1 MEATKCFIRTDKET
15 PADAEII
22 SHQLL
27 LRSGFIKKLS
37 SGIYSY
43 MPLGIRVL
51 RKIENII
58 RQELDSAGASE
69 ILMPAIQPASLWQET
84 DRWDNMGL
92 ELLKISDR
100 HKRNFCFGPTHEEV
114 ITDIIRKEVSSYKQ
128 LPVTL
133 YQIQSKFR
141 DEIRPRFGVMRAREF
156 IMKDAY
162 SFHTNDESLEDS
174 YQIMYEAYCKIF
186 HNIGLKFR
194 AVLADSGNIGGKIS
208 HEFHVLADSG
218 EDTIAYCD
226 NSDYAANVE
235 LATTMTPLASQVTD
249 GPKITKIHTP
259 GKTSIEAISKLLN
272 IPAEKTIKTIIVE
285 GSEHPI
291 VACMIRGDHSISE
304 TKLAKNPIVKT
315 PIKLASEQQIQQ
327 YLKMEPGFLGP
338 VNLNIPIITD
348 HFAAAL
354 DDFICGANEAD
365 YHFQHAHW
373 NRDCEPGNICDIR
386 EVTTGDQSPDN
397 KGKLLLTKGI
407 EVGHIFQLGTKYS
420 KSMNATALD
429 ENGESFPLIM
439 GCYGIGVSRL
449 LAAAIE
455 QNHDDKGMIWPEA
468 IAPFHIHLIPMN
480 YYKSQAI
487 QDYTNNIYNTLKQ
500 HGIETLLD
508 NRNLRAGSLF
518 ADADLIGIPHQ
529 VIIGEKSMSVNKVE
543 YKNRNSGEKS
553 LLSIEELINIVG

>member
-291 VACMIRGDHSISE
+291 VACMISGDHSISE